1 MVRALDA
8 ACMAPW
14 SGGALIVS
22 MSVVRKMPSRMP
34 LRAGWVVAASQL
46 RAPHRAAAAL
56 AATASTARW
65 SGLKHALHAPC
76 GLEAAISTDSW
87 VLQSGL
93 AAALR
98 RNPAGR
104 KRPECE
110 V

>member
-22 MSVVRKMPSRMP
+22 IVRKMPSPMP
-34 LRAGWVVAASQL
+34 LRAGWVAASQL
-46 RAPHRAAAAL
+46 RAPHRATAAL

-65 SGLKHALHAPC
+65 SGRKHALHAPC
-76 GLEAAISTDSW
+76 GLEAAMAAGCFRLHRLLLCDTWPLQRRWAAST
-87 VLQSGL
+87 
-93 AAALR
+93 
-98 RNPAGR
+98 
-104 KRPECE
+104 RPECE